1 MRKKRKSFYETA
13 LPFCLLWMSCSLLY
27 ADENNS
33 LESISAFDEEGPF
46 PIENFFQQEPMVEAE
61 PLTEESLAELLSLE
75 EKGLLNGE
83 EIAASTTA
91 GWFPDRINW
100 STKKKVQP
108 PPVPLAAKP
117 THSLRITVDAL
128 YFKPIQ
134 DSLKY
139 GQTNSMSF
147 SPPGN
152 NIGQEFTY
160 EPGVRGALAIPF
172 KYDDWDLS
180 VAYTYFHPTMPTVHK
195 IDENQYLFMVLTQ
208 SFFPQVNNFSNVQCG
223 EITGNW
229 RLKMDVLNLELK
241 RICLV
246 SRSFLIKPIIGIQ
259 LAEIKQ
265 RITVN
270 YGNFWIVNGGVLPSG
285 DPIPILNAQK
295 IISANE
301 VYGVGPEFGAEMSFL
316 IPKNFRLFLK
326 SLFACMFG
334 RFNTTMKYTENLGT
348 ISDGQIPATLV
359 TTPYPYDQVLKVNV
373 AGSFTMMQIQGAF
386 SKEFKMGRKG
396 SAEIMLGWE
405 TQFWWNLSRMNGFN
419 QPSLTSLGADM
430 SLQGPFARVELNF

>member
-1 MRKKRKSFYETA
+1 MA
-13 LPFCLLWMSCSLLY
+13 LLTEEAPYSIEKM
-27 ADENNS
+27 
-33 LESISAFDEEGPF
+33 LEK
-46 PIENFFQQEPMVEAE
+46 EPVVEAE
-61 PLTEESLAELLSLE
+61 PLTEESLAELLSISE
-75 EKGLLNGE
+75 HTLLSGE

-108 PPVPLAAKP
+108 PPIPLAAKP
-117 THSLRITVDAL
+117 TRSLRVTVDAL

-139 GQTNSMSF
+139 AQTNSMSF

-160 EPGVRGALAIPF
+160 EPGVRGALTIPF
-172 KYDDWDLS
+172 RYDDWDLCA
-180 VAYTYFHPTMPTVHK
+180 AYTYFHPTMPTVHK
-195 IDENQYLFMVLTQ
+195 TDENQYLFMVLTQ

-223 EITGNW
+223 EVIGNW
-229 RLKMDVLNLELK
+229 RLKMDTLNLELK
-241 RICLV
+241 RVCLV

-259 LAEIKQ
+259 LTEIKQ
-265 RITVN
+265 RTVVH
-270 YGNFWIVNGGVLPSG
+270 YGNFWIVNGGIFPQG

-326 SLFACMFG
+326 SVFACMFG

-348 ISDGQIPATLV
+348 VSDGQIPQTLI

-373 AGSFTMMQIQGAF
+373 AGSFTMVQIQGAF
-386 SKEFKMGRKG
+386 AKEFRLGRKG

-419 QPSLTSLGADM
+419 QPSLTSLGSDM